1 MSEHSTPEE
10 RTELPTG
17 RRMQQLRKD
26 GAIHMS
32 NEVVQVVSLI
42 AAFTMLGILWPW
54 FVSNLKLVMIKSFDL
69 IGQSQPLTFDDMR
82 VGFIKLLILLLPPL
96 VILVV
101 SVAIVSSFAVLLQT
115 KFNLKERKIDWKI
128 AMLNPLSGLRRI
140 FSIMGLVNTLKA
152 IAKLAM
158 ILPIAY
164 FALKNEAPKMAA
176 LMHLSIPEV
185 MAFTGM
191 EIMHLFWKIMYILIA
206 MAIFDFVW
214 GRFQWMKRNKM
225 TRQEVKEESKSVE
238 GDETTRR
245 KIIAKGLSRIAQRI
259 AKAVPKADVI
269 ITNPTHY
276 AVALKYDR
284 NSMSAPIVVAKGKDF
299 LALRI
304 REIAREHNIP
314 ILERKALARALYA
327 SVEVD
332 KSIPYELFRAVAEVM
347 AYVFRLKN
355 PNAVAQSQKG
365 K

>member
-1 MSEHSTPEE
+1 MAEHSTPEE

-26 GAIHMS
+26 GSIHMS
-32 NEVVQVVSLI
+32 NEIVQVASLI
-42 AAFTMLGILWPW
+42 TAFSVLGILWPW
-54 FVSNLKLVMIKSFDL
+54 FVHNLKLVMLKSFDL
-69 IGQSQPLTFDDMR
+69 IAQPEPLTFDDLR
-82 VGFIKLLILLLPPL
+82 AGFIRLLVLSLPPIIVLILT
-96 VILVV
+96 I
-101 SVAIVSSFAVLLQT
+101 ATVSSLAVLLQT
-115 KFNLKERKIDWKI
+115 KFNLKERKIDWRI
-128 AMLNPLSGLRRI
+128 AMLNPISGLKRI

-164 FALKNEAPKMAA
+164 FALKSEAPKMAA

-185 MAFTGM
+185 MVFTGTEM
-191 EIMHLFWKIMYILIA
+191 MQLFWKIMYILIA

-225 TRQEVKEESKSVE
+225 TKQEVKEEAKSVE

-245 KIIAKGLSRIAQRI
+245 KIIAKGLNRIAQRI
-259 AKAVPKADVI
+259 AKAVPKADVV

-304 REIAREHNIP
+304 REIAREHKVP

-355 PNAVAQSQKG
+355 PNGLAQPQRSK
-365 K
+365 